1 MNALPGIPPSIP
13 VEPVPVEPIRTEPIS
28 VGPVLIEPMTPADW
42 PAVRRI
48 YAAGIA
54 TGQATFETEAP
65 GWDAWNRA
73 HLPLCRL
80 VARAAGSGNGNDSGR
95 DGDGSSGSNDGG
107 NNAGGVLAWAALAP
121 VSGRACYAGVAEHSI
136 YVDAAA
142 RGRGIGKRLLGE
154 LARQSEAAGIWTLQ
168 SSVFPENAASIA
180 VHLACGFRILGRRK
194 RVAMHNGV
202 WRDTV
207 IMERRSNVA
216 GLDEATTPA

>member
-1 MNALPGIPPSIP
+1 MDALPGIPPSIP
-13 VEPVPVEPIRTEPIS
+13 

-65 GWDAWNRA
+65 GWDAWNRS
-73 HLPLCRL
+73 HLPVCRL
-80 VARAAGSGNGNDSGR
+80 VARAAGSGIGNDNGSDGGSGNGNG
-95 DGDGSSGSNDGG
+95 GD
-107 NNAGGVLAWAALAP
+107 NAGGVLAWAALSP

-142 RGRGIGKRLLGE
+142 RGRGIGKLLLGE

-194 RVAMHNGV
+194 RVAMLHGV

-207 IMERRSNVA
+207 IMERRSNVV
-216 GLDEATTPA
+216 GV

>member
-1 MNALPGIPPSIP
+1 MDALPGIPPSIP
-13 VEPVPVEPIRTEPIS
+13 VEPVPVEPIRTEPIP
-28 VGPVLIEPMTPADW
+28 VEPVLIEPMTPADW

-48 YAAGIA
+48 YAEGIA

-65 GWDAWNRA
+65 GWDAWNRS
-73 HLPLCRL
+73 HLPVCRL
-80 VARAAGSGNGNDSGR
+80 VARAAGNGNDS
-95 DGDGSSGSNDGG
+95 DGGGNGG
-107 NNAGGVLAWAALAP
+107 NNAGLVLAWAALAP

-194 RVAMHNGV
+194 RVAMLHGV

-207 IMERRSNVA
+207 IMERRSNVV
-216 GLDEATTPA
+216 GVEGMQL

>member
-1 MNALPGIPPSIP
+1 MDALPGIPTSIP
-13 VEPVPVEPIRTEPIS
+13 VEPIRAEPILTEPIP

-65 GWDAWNRA
+65 GWDAWNRS
-73 HLPLCRL
+73 HLPVCRL
-80 VARAAGSGNGNDSGR
+80 VARAAGSGNGSDSGR
-95 DGDGSSGSNDGG
+95 DGDGSSGGNDSG
-107 NNAGGVLAWAALAP
+107 NNGSPVLAWAALSP

-142 RGRGIGKRLLGE
+142 RGQGIGKRLLGE

-194 RVAMHNGV
+194 RVAMHNSV

-207 IMERRSNVA
+207 IMERRSNVV
-216 GLDEATTPA
+216 GVEGMQH